1 MRKKTLFLII
11 SILALTMLATGCTGG
26 GSGGSSVS
34 DEALIKETIELF
46 ATGYRENNA
55 DKVVRT
61 LSDPC
66 VIDGYS
72 ASRQEVR
79 EGLVFEFEEL
89 YEVLDFQFSQI
100 DITRSG
106 NSATGTANYYI
117 CIRVNDSG
125 EIYEENGK
133 YYLELRKSG
142 STWLISN
149 LDVLDEDEIDLFIME
164 YSDGA
169 PSSVE
174 FVIHSIAPNGSR

>member
-106 NSATGTANYYI
+106 NSATGTANYFLR
-117 CIRVNDSG
+117 IRVNDSG
-125 EIYEENGK
+125 EIYTENGK